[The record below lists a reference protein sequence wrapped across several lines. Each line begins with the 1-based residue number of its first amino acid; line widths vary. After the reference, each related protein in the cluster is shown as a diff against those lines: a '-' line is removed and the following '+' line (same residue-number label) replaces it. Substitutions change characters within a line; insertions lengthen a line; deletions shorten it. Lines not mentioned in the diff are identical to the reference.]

1 MRAGEIGFRFKDVY
15 IGLRRVVRVEFGP
28 RNIRFRVVQVC
39 VKMIFIN
46 GIQSSNHCVFN
57 ASMLRVLV
65 CHDFNTFR
73 SLGGKLQ

>member
-46 GIQSSNHCVFN
+46 GISVVQSLCFQSEYVE
-57 ASMLRVLV
+57 SIGV
-65 CHDFNTFR
+65 
-73 SLGGKLQ
+73 S